1 MPRTFIGGICRKR
14 GETIEMRL
22 KQLLGIILLA
32 GVTTLAAGSV
42 SQLAGVRV
50 ETRDNAVLITV
61 RANGTFSHTEYRP
74 SDNLMLVDLTGV
86 SVGQQ
91 DAGIH
96 PVSAAGILSYRV
108 VGYHATSGAEV
119 TRVELNLAHGAN
131 VKISDIDGGVGVE
144 LRVSNA
150 ATPAA
155 KISAEKPSTPAQN
168 GSSGSISHIS
178 NVTVVRGQDSL
189 NVEVSGTSPM
199 TVKTMKLTNP
209 DRVVLDI
216 PNSVLS
222 GSSREIAVN
231 SDNIRAVRAAHY
243 QSAPPTT
250 RIVVDMAAAREFE
263 VVPAANK
270 LVLKLKNATVAP
282 QGHSTERQKEVIAQ
296 QSAPAPEPAPV
307 IVSASASA
315 PTAVSGPEPA
325 AAPTTQSDPVQ
336 SQLTVKTLTQ
346 PAEPQNTATAAKRP
360 ASNEAPVKKEDGQ
373 ARALQAAAHFVDTS
387 ISTTPKTN
395 EPAFAA
401 SSSLA
406 AQPAAINAA
415 LQQQAASVQ
424 QPAQPQASVSAMD
437 QMSTGCTTGHYT
449 GAPFNLNLKDLD
461 IKDFFRLI
469 SDISGLNVVLDPSV
483 KGTLTIVLNDVPW
496 DQALAIVL
504 NNNGLECQL
513 HGNVLRIATLETLKT
528 EAEARRAQQEAQAL
542 AVPKQTYTRYL
553 SYAHSKDMVTLVKRF
568 LSARGDVVSDD
579 RSNALIIEDIP
590 ATLPKIDSLLTALDR
605 KTPEVEIEARVVAAT
620 RSFARDIGTQL
631 GFGWGNAATGVGGG
645 TGINSPIAVTP
656 PTGVT
661 PAFITAP
668 GNTALIP
675 LFSNLP
681 ATGPTSGISFTNFS
695 SIYRLDFVLTM
706 AETRGLLKILSRPR
720 VVTQNNIQALVRQG
734 TRIPVVT
741 QAQLGGP
748 PTVTYVDAFLRL
760 TVTPQITAEN
770 TIFLNVDVE
779 NTVHEF
785 SRVTGAQVNPT
796 LQTQQTTTQVL
807 VSDGT
812 TVVIGGVIQV
822 QNSVAIEQ
830 VPLLGS
836 IPLLGNLFKRNTVNT
851 NNQELIFFITPKI
864 IQT

>member
-1 MPRTFIGGICRKR
+1 
-14 GETIEMRL
+14 MRL
-22 KQLLGIILLA
+22 KQLLGILLLA
-32 GVTTLAAGSV
+32 GVTTLATGSV
-42 SQLAGVRV
+42 SELAGVRV
-50 ETRDNAVLITV
+50 ENHDNASVITI
-61 RANGTFSHTEYRP
+61 RANGTFTHTEYRP
-74 SDNLMLVDLTGV
+74 SDTLMLVDLGGV
-86 SVGQQ
+86 SIAQQ
-91 DAGIH
+91 DANVH
-96 PVSAAGILSYRV
+96 PVSATGVLSYRV
-108 VGYHATSGAEV
+108 MGYRSASGGEV
-119 TRVELNLAHGAN
+119 ARIELNLAPGAN
-131 VKISDIDGGVGVE
+131 VKVNEVQGGVE
-144 LRVSNA
+144 LRVNGVA
-150 ATPAA
+150 AAMAKAA
-155 KISAEKPSTPAQN
+155 AEKHTAPMPAPAQ
-168 GSSGSISHIS
+168 SGNISRIS
-178 NVTVVRGQDSL
+178 DIAVARGQDSL
-189 NVEVSGTSPM
+189 NVEITGSGPM
-199 TVKTMKLTNP
+199 TAKTMKLTSP
-209 DRVVLDI
+209 DRLVLDI

-222 GSSREIAVN
+222 GRTREIPVN
-231 SDNIRAVRAAHY
+231 SNDIKAVRAAHY
-243 QSAPPTT
+243 QSTPPAT
-250 RIVVDMAAAREFE
+250 RVVVDMAAMHEFE
-263 VVPAANK
+263 LVPTANK
-270 LVLKLKNATVAP
+270 LVLKLKNTSAAP
-282 QGHSTERQKEVIAQ
+282 QGRSAAQEKAVIAQ
-296 QSAPAPEPAPV
+296 Q
-307 IVSASASA
+307 
-315 PTAVSGPEPA
+315 PA
-325 AAPTTQSDPVQ
+325 AAPVQNETKAVSQSVLQEVSARPAQVAPTNAVLTTQQ
-336 SQLTVKTLTQ
+336 
-346 PAEPQNTATAAKRP
+346 
-360 ASNEAPVKKEDGQ
+360 PVKAQEQVKSDAQ
-373 ARALQAAAHFVDTS
+373 TRAAQAASHFIDKNAVNVP
-387 ISTTPKTN
+387 STNKPIL
-395 EPAFAA
+395 AA
-401 SSSLA
+401 SASLA
-406 AQPAAINAA
+406 ASPAVVNAA
-415 LQQQAASVQ
+415 LQQQMATPAQ
-424 QPAQPQASVSAMD
+424 QPSSQMPVSAMD
-437 QMSTGCTTGHYT
+437 QMTTGCTTGHYT

-461 IKDFFRLI
+461 VKDFFRLI
-469 SDISGLNVVLDPSV
+469 SEMSGLNVVLDPSV

-513 HGNVLRIATLETLKT
+513 QGNVLRIATVETLKN

-553 SYAHSKDMVTLVKRF
+553 SYAHSRDLVNTVKKF
-568 LSARGDVVSDD
+568 LSARGDVVSDE

-590 ATLPKIDSLLTALDR
+590 ATLPKIDALLTALDR

-631 GFGWGNAATGVGGG
+631 GFGWGNSAAGLGGG
-645 TGINSPIAVTP
+645 TGVNSPISVTP

-661 PAFITAP
+661 PSFITAP

-779 NTVHEF
+779 NTVPDF

>member
-1 MPRTFIGGICRKR
+1 
-14 GETIEMRL
+14 MRL
-22 KQLLGIILLA
+22 KQLLGIIFVA

-50 ETRDNAVLITV
+50 ENRDHAALITI

-91 DAGIH
+91 DASIH

-108 VGYHATSGAEV
+108 VGYRATSGAEV
-119 TRVELNLAHGAN
+119 TRIELNLAHNAN
-131 VKISDIDGGVGVE
+131 VKINDIDDGVE
-144 LRVSNA
+144 LLVNGA

-155 KISAEKPSTPAQN
+155 RVSAEKPSAPVQN
-168 GSSGSISHIS
+168 GSSGSLSHIS
-178 NVTVVRGQDSL
+178 NVAVVRGQDSL
-189 NVEVSGTSPM
+189 NVEVSGTGPM
-199 TVKTMKLTNP
+199 TARTMKLTNP

-231 SDNIRAVRAAHY
+231 SDNIKAVRAAHY

-250 RIVVDMAAAREFE
+250 RIVVDMAATHEFE

-270 LVLKLKNATVAP
+270 LVLKLKNAAVAP
-282 QGHSTERQKEVIAQ
+282 QGHSTASQKEVIAQ
-296 QSAPAPEPAPV
+296 QSGPAPV
-307 IVSASASA
+307 PAIAAAVAPTPAPAATSA
-315 PTAVSGPEPA
+315 PAQG
-325 AAPTTQSDPVQ
+325 
-336 SQLTVKTLTQ
+336 QLTVMTLTQ
-346 PAEPQNTATAAKRP
+346 PGEPQSAPIATVSTNATTATKP
-360 ASNEAPVKKEDGQ
+360 ATSAETAMKKDDGQ
-373 ARALQAAAHFVDTS
+373 ARAIQAAAHFVDTS
-387 ISTTPKTN
+387 VSTTPKTN

-415 LQQQAASVQ
+415 LQQQAASAPSPSQGPQ
-424 QPAQPQASVSAMD
+424 QSAMD
-437 QMSTGCTTGHYT
+437 QMATGCTTGHYT

-483 KGTLTIVLNDVPW
+483 KGSLTIVLNDVPW

-513 HGNVLRIATLETLKT
+513 HGNVLRIATIETLKT

-553 SYAHSKDMVTLVKRF
+553 SYAHSKDVVTLLKRF

-590 ATLPKIDSLLTALDR
+590 STLPKIDALLTALDR

-631 GFGWGNAATGVGGG
+631 GFGWGNGKSAAAGGG
-645 TGINSPIAVTP
+645 TGVPSPIQVNSPPAAP
-656 PTGVT
+656 P
-661 PAFITAP
+661 FFLTAP
-668 GNTALIP
+668 GQVASIP
-675 LFSNLP
+675 LFTNLG

-695 SIYRLDFVLTM
+695 SVYRLDFVLTM

-720 VVTQNNIQALVRQG
+720 VVTQNNITALVRQG

-779 NTVHEF
+779 NTVPDF
-785 SRVTGAQVNPT
+785 SRVTANQVNPT

-807 VSDGT
+807 VSDGS

-822 QNSVAIEQ
+822 QNSVAVQQ
-830 VPLLGS
+830 VPVLGN

-851 NNQELIFFITPKI
+851 QNQELIFFITPKI